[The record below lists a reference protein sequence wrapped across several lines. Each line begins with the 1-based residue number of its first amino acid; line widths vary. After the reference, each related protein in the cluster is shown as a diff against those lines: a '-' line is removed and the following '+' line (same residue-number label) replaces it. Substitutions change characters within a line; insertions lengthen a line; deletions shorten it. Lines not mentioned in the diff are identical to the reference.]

1 MKLLEFIKDYW
12 VLITCLVGFFSAFYV
27 FVKTLVEATR
37 CSLRNDILAIYDRC
51 KTDKEITSYQLESIK
66 KSSDIYKKLKGNSFV
81 KEIVLR
87 VSKFKIID

>member
-51 KTDKEITSYQLESIK
+51 KTDKEITSYQLESI
-66 KSSDIYKKLKGNSFV
+66 YKKLKGNSFV